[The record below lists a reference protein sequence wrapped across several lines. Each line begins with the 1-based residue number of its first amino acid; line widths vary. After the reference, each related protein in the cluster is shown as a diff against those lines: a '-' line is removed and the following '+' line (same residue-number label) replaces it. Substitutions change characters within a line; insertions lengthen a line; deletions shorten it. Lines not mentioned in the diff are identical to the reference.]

1 MNLRNALRYIYIYI
15 LTSKAGLEYDLQSR
29 EVWRGKRE
37 ATRSYG
43 RKHLFYKLYRVVCKK
58 WGVCI
63 RKCLHQRGNNAD
75 RRQREPFLGVSKR
88 EEPVIPQLSN
98 SLYES
103 DGLYAIYFVQD
114 GGIPSG
120 RWHCGRDVYGKWHAG
135 NSRDVLSTHRSRISN
150 LRFDSYSGYNEGHA
164 VWRQRLCIPCT
175 HNHRYGDRLSRSG
188 RHGLYHQVPVH
199 VFQ

>member
-1 MNLRNALRYIYIYI
+1 MNLIEKALRYIYIYI
-15 LTSKAGLEYDLQSR
+15 LTSNAGWAYDRQSR
-29 EVWRGKRE
+29 EVWRRKRSE
-37 ATRSYG
+37 ASGSYCQ
-43 RKHLFYKLYRVVCKK
+43 KHLFYKLYCVVCKK

-114 GGIPSG
+114 GGIPS
-120 RWHCGRDVYGKWHAG
+120 R
-135 NSRDVLSTHRSRISN
+135 
-150 LRFDSYSGYNEGHA
+150 
-164 VWRQRLCIPCT
+164 RLT
-175 HNHRYGDRLSRSG
+175 SKE
-188 RHGLYHQVPVH
+188 VAA
-199 VFQ
+199 

>member
-1 MNLRNALRYIYIYI
+1 MNNIRKALRYIYIYI
-15 LTSKAGLEYDLQSR
+15 LTLWTAGWAYDRQPR
-29 EVWRGKRE
+29 EVWRRKRE

-43 RKHLFYKLYRVVCKK
+43 QKHLFYKLYRVVCKK

-88 EEPVIPQLSN
+88 EEPVIQQLSN

-120 RWHCGRDVYGKWHAG
+120 RLTSKEVA
-135 NSRDVLSTHRSRISN
+135 
-150 LRFDSYSGYNEGHA
+150 A
-164 VWRQRLCIPCT
+164 
-175 HNHRYGDRLSRSG
+175 
-188 RHGLYHQVPVH
+188 
-199 VFQ
+199 